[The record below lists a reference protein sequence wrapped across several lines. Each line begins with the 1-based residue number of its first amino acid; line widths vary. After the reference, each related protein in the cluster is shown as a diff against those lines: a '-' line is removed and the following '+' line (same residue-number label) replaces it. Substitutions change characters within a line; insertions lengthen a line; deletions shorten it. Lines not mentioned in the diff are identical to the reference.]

1 MYSRDIVNQLDV
13 LVQNKIDLPF
23 DSTNKL
29 KTINST
35 VLHYV
40 KRHQRLTKKNPV
52 IYKTVLDNIE
62 KKLSEMEM
70 ILKILSVKLHEV
82 SIDNMESNFKVMK
95 QDFEVTIEQL
105 DGVVSFLKSVDIK
118 E

>member
-1 MYSRDIVNQLDV
+1 
-13 LVQNKIDLPF
+13 
-23 DSTNKL
+23 
-29 KTINST
+29 
-35 VLHYV
+35 
-40 KRHQRLTKKNPV
+40 
-52 IYKTVLDNIE
+52 
-62 KKLSEMEM
+62 MEM